1 MFYTVGLLS
10 LSQLHLMHFMLTP
23 RSSLPSGKAATVWS
37 WPLTSTLRW
46 G

>member
-10 LSQLHLMHFMLTP
+10 LSQLHLIHFMLAL
-23 RSSLPSGKAATVWS
+23 RSSLPSGKASGVWR
-37 WPLTSTLRW
+37 WPLISTLCW